1 MKRLLTILV
10 IILGVVSIWAAPN
23 LTAGKRYH
31 IVCQQFTQGC
41 VTDGASAGQSTPVY
55 YQTTANTND
64 ETYWL
69 FTRNDNGYYLI
80 QNAKTLKYVTYDGV
94 RDTYRRYVSMTDA
107 PDDANSLW
115 NITMWSEGLYVIR
128 NVAQP
133 NQVWD
138 VRTDSYMV
146 GTYSRQDDISNI
158 ERFYFYDE
166 QGNMVTENVADVTA
180 PIDAIDVSSWLD
192 ATTES
197 PSGWSHEGAS
207 WTDPGFGTY
216 YNENASIVSP
226 FLERWQSQ
234 NNYWGLSDSQLTE
247 TLRNMPQGKYAL
259 QADIIAVKQ
268 ARNAS
273 DLGTPAEGVYLFM
286 NGQQVSASTYSERPV
301 RYSLEC
307 TLSNTGYITLGLK
320 TESTTANWI
329 AIDNLRLFYHGTQE
343 ELLAGELVKVR
354 NELADYY
361 TTKEVDSLLNLTA
374 KDFYALEE
382 LRKST
387 ATLPMIDPLSR
398 AAKNLNIDGHALSYV
413 ESLDLYLCS
422 VPQELFGTTYTA
434 TVNYTQQEGYGL
446 LYIDNTGT
454 PSGSQHRFTNVSAGK
469 TYAFS
474 ITKSDGTTVK
484 KNVTFT
490 SLPVVKIY
498 GTFNNDYSKG
508 HIIVQETDQPITEL
522 MNMKAKWRGGIT
534 NGTGKNKRNYHVKL
548 QDAEGN
554 KMERK
559 FFGLRNDNSWILESC
574 QVDMSR
580 IRNRVLTDLWND
592 YSTPPYYI
600 DLEPK
605 AKTGTRGR
613 FVELVLNDEYRG
625 IYCMTEN
632 MDRKQLK
639 LMKHDDVTGENH
651 GMLWKSKDWSFAVMM
666 GTRPNGNYYP
676 RDFLTTPNEWSES
689 WDQYYVKYPDI
700 EDVPSTDWQPLYD
713 AVNFTCYATDD
724 EFKSRAAEVFDMPL
738 LIDYY
743 ILMETILSTDNHG
756 KNMFFAIYDKAQS
769 QKVTFAVWDMDATT
783 GQRWSDDYY
792 HASFLGPE
800 QDYAEF
806 ISNYEHG
813 DYNLFK
819 RLRDTNADDF
829 NEKVRLRYRDLRANH
844 LATESILQRFR
855 TYLDEFKACGAAQRE
870 YDRWNGNSD
879 ISGLNLDF
887 DTEMDYLTDWFTRRM
902 NYLDTQRFDIAS
914 LPSDIQTPER
924 ATAAQEVYNLSGQK
938 VGTRQHIDRLPAGI
952 YIIGGKKVVV
962 K

>member
-1 MKRLLTILV
+1 MKQLLTILLT
-10 IILGVVSIWAAPN
+10 IIGVASTWAAPD

-69 FTRNDNGYYLI
+69 FTRDDNGYYLI

-94 RDTYRRYVSMTDA
+94 RDTYRRYVSMTQT
-107 PDDANSLW
+107 PDNDNSLW
-115 NITMWSEGLYVIR
+115 SITMWSEGLYVIR

-133 NQVWD
+133 DQVWD
-138 VRTDSYMV
+138 VRTNSYMV
-146 GTYSRQDDISNI
+146 GTYSRQNDISNI
-158 ERFYFYDE
+158 ERFSFYDE
-166 QGNMVTENVADVTA
+166 AGTMVKEHIMDDT
-180 PIDAIDVSSWLD
+180 
-192 ATTES
+192 
-197 PSGWSHEGAS
+197 
-207 WTDPGFGTY
+207 
-216 YNENASIVSP
+216 SI
-226 FLERWQSQ
+226 Q
-234 NNYWGLSDSQLTE
+234 NGL
-247 TLRNMPQGKYAL
+247 N
-259 QADIIAVKQ
+259 
-268 ARNAS
+268 
-273 DLGTPAEGVYLFM
+273 
-286 NGQQVSASTYSERPV
+286 
-301 RYSLEC
+301 
-307 TLSNTGYITLGLK
+307 
-320 TESTTANWI
+320 
-329 AIDNLRLFYHGTQE
+329 
-343 ELLAGELVKVR
+343 
-354 NELADYY
+354 
-361 TTKEVDSLLNLTA
+361 
-374 KDFYALEE
+374 
-382 LRKST
+382 
-387 ATLPMIDPLSR
+387 DPLKR
-398 AAKNLNIDGHALSYV
+398 CTGDLNIDGHALSYV

-422 VPQELFGTTYTA
+422 VPQEVFGTTYTA

-474 ITKSDGTTVK
+474 ITKPDGTTVK
-484 KNVTFT
+484 KNVAFT

-548 QDAEGN
+548 QDADGN

-676 RDFLTTPNEWSES
+676 RDYLTTPNEWSES

-700 EDVPSTDWQPLYD
+700 EDVPNTDWQPLYD
-713 AVNFTCYATDD
+713 AVHFTCYATDD

-792 HASFLGPE
+792 HATFLGPE

-806 ISNYEHG
+806 ITNYEHG

-819 RLRDTNADDF
+819 RLRDTNADNF

-887 DTEMDYLTDWFTRRM
+887 DTEMVYLTDWFTRRM

-914 LPSDIQTPER
+914 LPSDIQTPEH
-924 ATAAQEVYNLSGQK
+924 ATSAQDIYNLSGQK
-938 VGTRQHIDRLPAGI
+938 VGTRLHIDRLPAGI